1 MVLNL
6 GVCFIVAVALSIIV
20 EWIRSKVT
28 RGLTKVSFDKVID
41 DGNLPV
47 ITLRNGETELNFLVD
62 SGSNVSHFD
71 VNAIPLLQEHSKT
84 NITSVGLV
92 GAQSQDDKTYE
103 WINVPLHSK
112 RQSYSED
119 FCVLDL
125 KVPFDAIREEDGIT
139 LHGILGV
146 PFLKKYRYVLDF
158 DELIMYTK

>member
-6 GVCFIVAVALSIIV
+6 GICFIVAFALSIIV

-28 RGLTKVSFDKVID
+28 RSLTKVSFDEVID
-41 DGNLPV
+41 DGNLPI
-47 ITLRNGETELNFLVD
+47 ITLKNGETELNFLVD
-62 SGSNVSHFD
+62 TGSNVSHFD
-71 VNAIPLLQEHSKT
+71 VNAIPLLQEYDKT

-103 WINVPLHSK
+103 WINVPLHFK
-112 RQSYSED
+112 RQRYSED

-125 KVPFDAIREEDGIT
+125 KVPFSAVKEEEGIT

-146 PFLKKYRYVLDF
+146 SFLKKYRYVLDF
-158 DELIMYTK
+158 DELMMYTK